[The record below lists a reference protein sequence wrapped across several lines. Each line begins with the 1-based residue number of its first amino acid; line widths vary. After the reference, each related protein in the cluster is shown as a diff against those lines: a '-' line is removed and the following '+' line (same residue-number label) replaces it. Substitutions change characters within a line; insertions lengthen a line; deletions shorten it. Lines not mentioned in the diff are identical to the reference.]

1 MRKKISLELKRAFFL
16 LATFAIVVYLFVPKI
31 VLNFIEDVSV
41 AGIEKF
47 DNPPV
52 LKREVE
58 AIEIIRN
65 EEIQPNEEMQITKTK
80 EQDTINIS
88 KQEETQTIGSSLDET
103 PRKETGQKELSH
115 RENAELEEA
124 RHKRMQSSIEKFT
137 ENIKGF
143 DWYK

>member
-1 MRKKISLELKRAFFL
+1 MRKKTSLMLKRAFFL

-41 AGIEKF
+41 AGIEEF

-58 AIEIIRN
+58 AIEIIR
-65 EEIQPNEEMQITKTK
+65 NEEMQITKTK

-88 KQEETQTIGSSLDET
+88 KQEETQTIGSSLNET

-115 RENAELEEA
+115 RENAELEAA
-124 RHKRMQSSIEKFT
+124 RHERMQSSIEKFI
-137 ENIKGF
+137 ENIKSI